1 MIDTIKGFAH
11 IKFDDYTSGIL
22 KNLAAEDSS
31 NSQIDAAEG

>member
-1 MIDTIKGFAH
+1 MEHYKTDG
-11 IKFDDYTSGIL
+11 KFDDCISGIL